1 MVCLNIRIP
10 ERRFVFPVIVIY
22 KDLSLTQSLR
32 KTERNYFTTL
42 FILSYVP
49 DYMIAHSELVILSV
63 PSLCLPLPSSLFFLL
78 ADPLEPFNPD
88 SLVPLPESE
97 LLVFLVPSE
106 SFEEIRGSLKPRD
119 DDTEGDGATARE
131 GRITLEF
138 RALRMSW
145 VVFRMISSTDML
157 SAPNSADFLASSN

>member
-1 MVCLNIRIP
+1 MV
-10 ERRFVFPVIVIY
+10 
-22 KDLSLTQSLR
+22 
-32 KTERNYFTTL
+32 
-42 FILSYVP
+42 SYMP

-88 SLVPLPESE
+88 SLVPLPESV

-106 SFEEIRGSLKPRD
+106 SFEEIRGSLKPGD
-119 DDTEGDGATARE
+119 DDTEGEGATARD